1 MYKKTRGLLG
11 AGLFYAILC
20 ILAGHPLIPCMF
32 HTITGLYCPGCGV
45 SRMCL
50 SLLSLDF
57 QSAFQA
63 NAAVMLILPP
73 GLIIAFQMAFRYI
86 KKRQAAAH
94 KGPEPGPLHHGRF
107 PPPIRHTAQSSCI
120 CMAQSVSRVPA
131 LTCGH
136 FLCML

>member
-1 MYKKTRGLLG
+1 MHYSV
-11 AGLFYAILC
+11 FWQAI
-20 ILAGHPLIPCMF
+20 PLSPACSIPLQDC
-32 HTITGLYCPGCGV
+32 CGV

-86 KKRQAAAH
+86 KS
-94 KGPEPGPLHHGRF
+94 GRLQ
-107 PPPIRHTAQSSCI
+107 PTRAQNLVLYI
-120 CMAQSVSRVPA
+120 MAGFLLLFGILRNLPA
-131 LTCGH
+131 FAWLSP
-136 FLCML
+136 

>member
-1 MYKKTRGLLG
+1 MHKRLIRLCIKTGGLLG
-11 AGLFYAILC
+11 AGLFYALLC

-73 GLIIAFQMAFRYI
+73 GLIIAVQMAFRYI
-86 KKRQAAAH
+86 KS
-94 KGPEPGPLHHGRF
+94 GRLQ
-107 PPPIRHTAQSSCI
+107 PTRAQNLVLYI
-120 CMAQSVSRVPA
+120 MAGFLLLFGILRNLPA
-131 LTCGH
+131 FAWLSP
-136 FLCML
+136 

>member
-1 MYKKTRGLLG
+1 MHKRLIRLCIKTGGLLG
-11 AGLFYAILC
+11 AGLFYALLC

-73 GLIIAFQMAFRYI
+73 GLIFAFQMAFRYI
-86 KKRQAAAH
+86 KS
-94 KGPEPGPLHHGRF
+94 GRLQ
-107 PPPIRHTAQSSCI
+107 PTRAQNLVLYI
-120 CMAQSVSRVPA
+120 MAGFLLLFGILRNLPA
-131 LTCGH
+131 FAWLSP
-136 FLCML
+136 

>member
-1 MYKKTRGLLG
+1 MHKRLIRLCIKTGGLLG
-11 AGLFYAILC
+11 AGLFYALLC

-86 KKRQAAAH
+86 KN
-94 KGPEPGPLHHGRF
+94 GRLQ
-107 PPPIRHTAQSSCI
+107 PTRAQNLVLYI
-120 CMAQSVSRVPA
+120 MAGFLLLFGILRNLPA
-131 LTCGH
+131 FAWLSP
-136 FLCML
+136 

>member
-1 MYKKTRGLLG
+1 MHKRLIRLCIKTGGLLG
-11 AGLFYAILC
+11 AGLFYALLC

-86 KKRQAAAH
+86 KS
-94 KGPEPGPLHHGRF
+94 GRLQ
-107 PPPIRHTAQSSCI
+107 PTRAQNLVLYI
-120 CMAQSVSRVPA
+120 MAGFLFLFGILRNLPA
-131 LTCGH
+131 FAWLSP
-136 FLCML
+136 